1 MFSRKISFWYS
12 RERARQ
18 KFAKY
23 YKKNAKFV
31 QVRGTFSGSMS
42 YLLTELDKGVPLS
55 KAVEGASAEN
65 LLEPDPPPDLDFQV

>member
-1 MFSRKISFWYS
+1 MLALC
-12 RERARQ
+12 EAGVG
-18 KFAKY
+18 
-23 YKKNAKFV
+23 V